1 MRVTEGELARR
12 LREAREA
19 SSLTQDEVARHLGVS
34 RPAVAQLEAGN
45 RAVSSLELDRLSHL
59 YGRDIRDF
67 LAGEFRPEES
77 VVALFRANSA
87 AEETVLAAVRRC
99 SVLAREIAGLEE
111 LLGLDRSQAGVPS
124 YAAVSP
130 RTRWQAIE
138 QGMRTAADER
148 RRLGLGDRPVGDVV
162 GLLED
167 QGVRTAMIDLP
178 DDISGLTLMQPGLS
192 LLVVANRQHHLLRR
206 RFSWIHEYAHV
217 VLDRSLRGILSRLS
231 EREALPEV
239 RANSFAACFLM
250 PEEGVRSFLAEM
262 GKGQPSR
269 VRLEVFDGDGVV
281 PVEGRSEA
289 GSQKLQLHDVVRLAD
304 HFGVSRTAALYRLR
318 NLQIL
323 NQDEASSLLAAEQ
336 AGRGRSLARLL
347 GLPEPDHDA
356 ARDEFRSRF
365 LGLALEAFRREKIST
380 GKLRELSHLVEVSA
394 EELDRFLDESGVSDV
409 PGDVLLPEG
418 LD

>member
-1 MRVTEGELARR
+1 MGVNQEELARR

-19 SSLTQDEVARHLGVS
+19 SKLTQEEVARHLGMS
-34 RPAVAQLEAGN
+34 RPSIAQLEAGN
-45 RAVSSLELDRLSHL
+45 RAVSSLELDRLSYL

-67 LAGEFRPEES
+67 LAQDFRPEDS

-87 AEETVLAAVRRC
+87 TDEAVLVAIRRC
-99 SVLAREIAGLEE
+99 AVLAREIANLEE
-111 LLGLDRSQAGVPS
+111 ALGLDRSQPGVPS
-124 YAAVSP
+124 YAAAPP

-138 QGMRTAADER
+138 QGARAASEER
-148 RRLGLGDRPVGDVV
+148 RRLGLGDRPVGHVV

-167 QGVRTAMIDLP
+167 QGVRTATIDLP

-192 LLVVANRQHHLLRR
+192 LLVVANRRHHLIRR

-217 VLDRSLRGILSRLS
+217 VLDRSLRGTLSRLS
-231 EREALPEV
+231 DREALSEV

-262 GKGQPSR
+262 GKGQPGR

-281 PVEGRSEA
+281 PVEGRVEA
-289 GSQKLQLHDVVRLAD
+289 GSQKLQLHDIVLLAD
-304 HFGVSRTAALYRLR
+304 HFGVSRTSVLYRLR
-318 NLQIL
+318 NLQL
-323 NQDEASSLLAAEQ
+323 LTQAEMGALLADEQ
-336 AGRGRSLARLL
+336 AGRGRSRARLL
-347 GLPEPDHDA
+347 GLPEPDHEA

-365 LGLALEAFRREKIST
+365 LGLALEAFRREKISE
-380 GKLRELSHLVEVSA
+380 GKLRELSNLVEASSG
-394 EELDRFLDESGVSDV
+394 ELDRFLDEAGSGDSSVDA
-409 PGDVLLPEG
+409 LLPGG

>member
-1 MRVTEGELARR
+1 MAVTGKELAQR

-19 SSLTQDEVARHLGVS
+19 TSLTQEEVGRHLGIS
-34 RPAVAQLEAGN
+34 RPAVAQLESGN
-45 RAVSSLELDRLSHL
+45 RAVSSLELDGLSHL

-67 LAGEFRPEES
+67 LADEFRPEES
-77 VVALFRANSA
+77 VVALFRATSA
-87 AEETVLAAVRRC
+87 AEETVLVAIRRC
-99 SVLAREIAGLEE
+99 AVLAREIANLEE
-111 LLGLDRSQAGVPS
+111 SLGLRRSQLGVPS
-124 YAAVSP
+124 YTAASP
-130 RTRWQAIE
+130 KTRWQAIE
-138 QGMRTAADER
+138 QGGRAAADER

-178 DDISGLTLMQPGLS
+178 DDISGLTLMHPGLS
-192 LLVVANRQHHLLRR
+192 LLVVANRQHHLIRR

-217 VLDRSLRGILSRLS
+217 VLDRSLRGTLSRLS
-231 EREALPEV
+231 DREALSEV
-239 RANSFAACFLM
+239 RANSFAACFLL
-250 PEEGVRSFLAEM
+250 PEEGVRSFLAEL
-262 GKGQPSR
+262 GKGQPGR
-269 VRLEVFDGDGVV
+269 VRLEVFDGDGVI
-281 PVEGRSEA
+281 PAEGRSEA
-289 GSQKLQLHDVVRLAD
+289 GSQKLQLHDVVLLAD

-318 NLQIL
+318 NLQL
-323 NQDEASSLLAAEQ
+323 LSQDEMGSLLAAEQ

-347 GLPEPDHDA
+347 GLTEPDHDA

-380 GKLRELSHLVEVSA
+380 GKLRELSRLVETSSD
-394 EELDRFLDESGVSDV
+394 ELDRFLDEIGLNDA